1 MRDAVRGRDGH
12 PATGLNGYPRAMPNP
27 RVEPGEPPGGRP
39 MLLVACV
46 VLGVA
51 SRDASAADPVAA
63 AVAPY
68 VDVLSPMR
76 PPGRKGSHKLEYQP
90 LASGGRIDLLPSLA
104 GPGYVESIFLACK
117 YATTL
122 NVYVGGGTAPSL
134 SVPVPPFFAATY
146 VDTQPAFA
154 SPWFS
159 GNGGPNGIGVMT
171 RLPIPFASS
180 IRIEIVNGSGQ
191 PATIWS
197 QVTYQA
203 GVPDDWPNTRTLHAS
218 CGERSGVRPYAT
230 LVLADV
236 EERRKGRLAGITWLY
251 DGYPGRASPPTAPL
265 EGNFRITVDGAE
277 TPAFES
283 SGTED
288 FFGMSGYFDRFS
300 APAIAGD
307 IGLTVK
313 TPVTF
318 AGYRMFI
325 ADPVLFASGL
335 RVEWQNGTAGQA
347 AFTGTSKVVWCVT
360 YYTE

>member
-1 MRDAVRGRDGH
+1 MARTPPRRRHPSSPSGRC
-12 PATGLNGYPRAMPNP
+12 LPRAFALCA
-27 RVEPGEPPGGRP
+27 
-39 MLLVACV
+39 LLGA
-46 VLGVA
+46 A
-51 SRDASAADPVAA
+51 APEIATADPGAG
-63 AVAPY
+63 APTPY
-68 VDVLSPMR
+68 LDLLSPMR

-90 LASGGRIDLLPSLA
+90 LAAGGAIDLLPSLA
-104 GPGYVESIFLACK
+104 GPGYVESIFVACK
-117 YATTL
+117 YETTL
-122 NVYVGGGTAPSL
+122 NVYVDGATTPSL
-134 SVPVPPFFAATY
+134 SVPVPSFFAAAY
-146 VDTQPAFA
+146 VDSQPALA

-159 GNGGPNGIGVMT
+159 GNGGQNGIGVMT

-197 QVTYQA
+197 QVTYQT
-203 GVPDDWPNTRTLHAS
+203 GVPDDWPNTRTLRAS
-218 CGERSGVRPYAT
+218 CGERSGVRPYVT

-236 EERRKGRLAGITWLY
+236 QDRRKGRLAGIYWLY
-251 DGYPGRASPPTAPL
+251 DGRPGRASPATAPL
-265 EGNFRITVDGAE
+265 EGNFRITVDGE
-277 TPAFES
+277 EPPAFES
-283 SGTED
+283 PGTED

-313 TPVTF
+313 TPFTF

-325 ADPVLFASGL
+325 TDPILFRTGL

-347 AFTGTSKVVWCVT
+347 AWTGTSKVIWCVY